1 MAFEWN
7 DIHGLEENYESK
19 IIDDVEATVTRY
31 YGVDEV
37 TELSREQI
45 NEIEHFKSEVLEVWS
60 VMQVGFSSLISWWE
74 GQQG

>member
-37 TELSREQI
+37 TELTREQI
-45 NEIEHFKSEVLEVWS
+45 NEIEHFKTEVLEDWS

>member
-1 MAFEWN
+1 VAFEWN
-7 DIHGLEENYESK
+7 DIHGFEENYESK

-37 TELSREQI
+37 TELTREQI
-45 NEIEHFKSEVLEVWS
+45 NEIEHFKTEVLEDWS

>member
-19 IIDDVEATVTRY
+19 IIDDVEANVTRY

-37 TELSREQI
+37 TELTREQI
-45 NEIEHFKSEVLEVWS
+45 NEIEHFKTEVLEDWS

>member
-19 IIDDVEATVTRY
+19 IIDDVEATVTQY

-37 TELSREQI
+37 TELTREQI
-45 NEIEHFKSEVLEVWS
+45 NEIEHFKTEVLEDWS

>member
-1 MAFEWN
+1 MAFEWS
-7 DIHGLEENYESK
+7 DIHGWEENYESK

-37 TELSREQI
+37 TELTREQI
-45 NEIEHFKSEVLEVWS
+45 NEIEHFKTEVLEDWS